1 MARQKQQHKYCK
13 YHNRSDIMGIGIE
26 VLGAISKN
34 GKTIINYIAE
44 RLALL
49 RNEPRSI
56 WINRIRSNLLAVLMQ
71 HNAQMIMKCY
81 NF

>member
-1 MARQKQQHKYCK
+1 MARQKQQHKDSK

-34 GKTIINYIAE
+34 GKTIINYTAE

-49 RNEPRSI
+49 RNQPKSI